1 MPKSRN
7 QKKDEV
13 QKLVETLRSMKTG
26 VFTGFSGLTVPQ
38 ATALRKK
45 LAAEGV
51 GYSVVKK
58 TLLRRALTDAKLDP
72 SMVNGLEGGIG
83 FAASATDEVLPAK
96 LLDASKK
103 DYPAI
108 TLLGGIVGGVAY
120 SAQQVQALAKLPTR
134 LDLLATL
141 LRTLARPAQGMVQV
155 LSGPTRGLAQV
166 LHAYSQKQ
174 ST

>member
-1 MPKSRN
+1 MPKSRT

-26 VFTGFSGLTVPQ
+26 VFTGFAGLTVPQ
-38 ATALRKK
+38 ATALRKR

-72 SMVNGLEGGIG
+72 SMVDGLEGGIG
-83 FAASATDEVLPAK
+83 FASSAADEVLPAK
-96 LLDASKK
+96 LLDQSRKE
-103 DYPAI
+103 YPAV
-108 TLLGGIVGGVAY
+108 TLLGGIVDGVTY

-134 LDLLATL
+134 LELLATL
-141 LRTLARPAQGMVQV
+141 LRTLARPVQGIAQV
-155 LSGPTRGLAQV
+155 LSGPARGLAQV
-166 LHAYSQKQ
+166 LRAASQK
-174 ST
+174 